1 MQDSLI
7 LLLIISAKE
16 SCSNFCMEVAMDEL
30 VKKHTGSFIDGIRH
44 HLLEFDEIIHR
55 VKEKDMYTYEHNN
68 RLHGYSFQIGEKLN
82 LNKNTMEK
90 LTFAA
95 LFHDIGKLN
104 VPDYILQK
112 PGSLSEDEFKYI
124 RLHPTDGKH
133 IMAEIYTNSI
143 GDIIEQHHERID
155 GSGYPLG
162 LKSDEISREAKII
175 AVADSYDAM
184 TTDRP
189 YRKAISPN
197 IAIKEIERL
206 AGTHYE
212 KDVVEVFK
220 SILIEQGVIEEQT
233 Y

>member
-1 MQDSLI
+1 M
-7 LLLIISAKE
+7 A
-16 SCSNFCMEVAMDEL
+16 EL
-30 VKKHTGSFIDGIRH
+30 VKDRAGSFIHNICD
-44 HLLEFDEIIHR
+44 HLHEFDEIIHK
-55 VKEKDMYTYEHNN
+55 VMEKDMYTYEHNN

-82 LNKNTMEK
+82 LNKSTMEK

-95 LFHDIGKLN
+95 LFHDIGKIN

-112 PGSLSEDEFKYI
+112 PGSLSEDEFNYI
-124 RLHPTDGKH
+124 RMHPTDGK
-133 IMAEIYTNSI
+133 EIVEGIDINSI

-162 LKSDEISREAKII
+162 LKNDEILWEAKII

-197 IAIKEIERL
+197 IAMKELERL
-206 AGTHYE
+206 VGTHYE

-220 SILIEQGVIEEQT
+220 AILIEQGVIEA
-233 Y
+233 